1 MDQGR
6 KGKLRRKN
14 RGWHELVS
22 LTKHFSFLILFFPR
36 SVLLYSCFSRSRGR
50 TLFNFL
56 WLNSSIDCHWT
67 LRSIFRLNSPLNFM
81 LWQLFFSL
89 GCFHR
94 ALSIISGNFSWIA
107 KDYFILVSI
116 ECEIDL
122 FAQIYHFFNS
132 FLVIS
137 VWRFIKVSYLF
148 IWRSHHWIFDQ

>member
-1 MDQGR
+1 MCPSSNFLNNWVHNNFIVDQGR

-81 LWQLFFSL
+81 LWQLFLSL

-94 ALSIISGNFSWIA
+94 ALSTISGNFSWIA

-116 ECEIDL
+116 EWNWPFCSNLSL
-122 FAQIYHFFNS
+122 FQ
-132 FLVIS
+132 
-137 VWRFIKVSYLF
+137 
-148 IWRSHHWIFDQ
+148 